1 MTPEEPALTSTKPYL
16 VRAIY
21 EWILDNGLTPHLL
34 VDARYPGTEVPAEFV
49 QDDQIVL
56 NIAPGAVRDLVMAN
70 DWISFS
76 ARFGGVPRELMV
88 PAESVLGI
96 FSRENR
102 QGMVFPP
109 PQYPDQNPAEAGRSK
124 DTPATVAP
132 TGPTGVTRP
141 VGNPDPK
148 GVKPNDPKGK
158 GKGKGGPS
166 LKVVK

>member
-1 MTPEEPALTSTKPYL
+1 MTPEEPALNSTKPYL

-34 VDARYPGTEVPAEFV
+34 VDAQYPGVQVPAESV
-49 QDDQIVL
+49 QDGQIVL
-56 NIAPGAVRDLVMAN
+56 NVAPGAVRNLTMGN
-70 DWISFS
+70 DWISFE

-88 PAESVLGI
+88 PSEAVLGI

-109 PQYPDQNPAEAGRSK
+109 PEYPHEAPSESGTLPIALK
-124 DTPATVAP
+124 
-132 TGPTGVTRP
+132 GPTP
-141 VGNPDPK
+141 VSVPGGGRDEK
-148 GVKPNDPKGK
+148 TTSTKGK

>member
-1 MTPEEPALTSTKPYL
+1 MTPEDPTLTSTKPYL

-34 VDARYPGTEVPAEFV
+34 VDAGYPGTQVPAEFV
-49 QDDQIVL
+49 QDNQIVL
-56 NIAPGAVRDLVMAN
+56 NLAPGAVRDLVMAN

-109 PQYPDQNPAEAGRSK
+109 PQYPDQPAQVTGSRATAATAERAG
-124 DTPATVAP
+124 PI
-132 TGPTGVTRP
+132 GVERP
-141 VGNPDPK
+141 VGDTEPK
-148 GVKPNDPKGK
+148 GVKPKDTKGK

>member
-34 VDARYPGTEVPAEFV
+34 VDAQYPGAQVPAEFV
-49 QDDQIVL
+49 QDGQIVL
-56 NIAPGAVRDLVMAN
+56 NIAPGAVRELVMGN
-70 DWISFS
+70 DWISFG
-76 ARFGGVPRELMV
+76 ARFGGVARELIV
-88 PAESVLGI
+88 PSDAVLGI

-109 PQYPDQNPAEAGRSK
+109 PEYPDDTTAEPGGPVPVK
-124 DTPATVAP
+124 
-132 TGPTGVTRP
+132 GPTPLGIAGEGTNVKT
-141 VGNPDPK
+141 VGT
-148 GVKPNDPKGK
+148 KGK